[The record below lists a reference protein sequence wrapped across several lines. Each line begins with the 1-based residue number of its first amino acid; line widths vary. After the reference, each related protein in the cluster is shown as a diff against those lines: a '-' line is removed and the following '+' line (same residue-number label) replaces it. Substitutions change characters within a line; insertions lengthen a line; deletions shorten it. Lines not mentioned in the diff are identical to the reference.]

1 MMKKRMKQWVGAVL
15 AGSLLVGGL
24 IGCSGSSDSV
34 NSNTAVSSGQSEGM
48 GQDTEAK
55 KDEYIKQVSERQIVV
70 PDKTDKYRTFY
81 EVFVYS
87 YCDSDGDGIG
97 DLAGLTEKLDYLN
110 DGDLSTDTDLGV
122 TGIWLMPIMPSTTYH
137 KYDVKDYMNIDP
149 SYGTLEDFDKL
160 IAECNKRNINVIVDL
175 VMNHTSAQ
183 HPWFQDACAYL
194 KELGDGEPDL
204 NVCPYV
210 GYYNFSKE
218 ALGGYAPLEGTDW
231 YYEARFWDQMPDLN
245 LDNEA
250 VRDEFKEICQFW
262 LDRGVS
268 GFRLDAVKE
277 YKTDKTSDNV
287 EILSWLNDM
296 VKAINPDAYLVGEA
310 WTNQSEYAKYYESG
324 IDSLFDFAYADKDG
338 RIAKAVN
345 GLVTAD
351 AYGKSLEEEEALYAS
366 KNENYINAP
375 FYTNH
380 DLARGAG
387 YYSGDYSDNKIKIA
401 AAMNLFM
408 SGNAFIYYGEEIGM
422 KGAGADENKRL
433 AMIWSKDASAE
444 GMCKGPEAAKPV
456 KMKYGSVDEQQKD
469 GTSVYQY
476 YKDAIRIRN
485 QFPAIVKGET
495 SYVESTSND
504 TLCVIEKS
512 YDKEKVCIFYNLSE
526 QSSKV
531 QLGEVSLSNQE
542 NLTEEMLEATLVT
555 TKEGVTITN
564 GVMTMP
570 AYSVAVYLVSE

>member
-1 MMKKRMKQWVGAVL
+1 MIEVKMMKKRMKQWVGAVL

-422 KGAGADENKRL
+422 KGAGAER
-433 AMIWSKDASAE
+433 I
-444 GMCKGPEAAKPV
+444 
-456 KMKYGSVDEQQKD
+456 SVL
-469 GTSVYQY
+469 
-476 YKDAIRIRN
+476 
-485 QFPAIVKGET
+485 P
-495 SYVESTSND
+495 
-504 TLCVIEKS
+504 
-512 YDKEKVCIFYNLSE
+512 
-526 QSSKV
+526 
-531 QLGEVSLSNQE
+531 
-542 NLTEEMLEATLVT
+542 
-555 TKEGVTITN
+555 
-564 GVMTMP
+564 
-570 AYSVAVYLVSE
+570 

>member
-444 GMCKGPEAAKPV
+444 GMCKGPEAEKPV

>member
-296 VKAINPDAYLVGEA
+296 VKAIYPDAYLVGEA

>member
-1 MMKKRMKQWVGAVL
+1 MKKRMKQWVGAVL